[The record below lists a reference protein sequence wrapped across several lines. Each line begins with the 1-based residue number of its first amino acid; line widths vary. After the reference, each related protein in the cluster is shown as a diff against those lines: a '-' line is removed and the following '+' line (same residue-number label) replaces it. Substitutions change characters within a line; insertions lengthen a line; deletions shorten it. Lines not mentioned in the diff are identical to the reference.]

1 MKNYTPV
8 PPDRH
13 GIPGRE
19 SLWMPAIDS
28 TVMKG
33 ELDERI
39 RWNLEHIMRH
49 VFHPRIQEKTYRTAL
64 RFMEMVITSDEA
76 VTKEDIKE
84 FTGRE
89 GIAKSTLY
97 NNVIPKLADLGL
109 IERKRE
115 ISGAMKKK
123 QRALVIRESLRF
135 TNYLGKIASE
145 WEDIVKTKRLKV
157 RKTRAEEAKNDES
170 YVD

>member
-109 IERKRE
+109 IER
-115 ISGAMKKK
+115 
-123 QRALVIRESLRF
+123 
-135 TNYLGKIASE
+135 NYLGKIASE

-170 YVD
+170 